1 MINTKKLEEKF
12 APTPGEDTG
21 NGSAGGFDLKLK
33 RYLED
38 HGIKIKGIKTNG
50 TGTLYLLNECL
61 FDPNHRSGE
70 AAIGQT
76 NYGKLFYQCFHD
88 SCKGHT
94 WQEAQSIISGDEKL
108 TPFIKNHESVGKI
121 KEVSRP
127 LYKPLT
133 VATLLTLQLPE
144 RGHIIHPVCPEQGL
158 VMVYGPRGNG
168 KTWFVLQMAYAIAS
182 GGAVFTHWQ
191 APKPRR
197 VLYIDGEMPVR
208 TIQER
213 LAMIV
218 EGSDYE
224 PPDPSNLSILTPDL
238 QDCAMPNLAH
248 QEGQDA
254 IGSFTREADVIIVDN
269 LACLARHG
277 RENESESWLP
287 VQTWLLGLRRQGKAV
302 ITVHHAGKG
311 GLQRGTSSRED
322 VLDTVISLRRPKDYD
337 PSEGARFEVHLEKA
351 RGVYGPDATPF
362 ELTLRT
368 PDGAALWLTR
378 SIEDVDR
385 DRVQSLK
392 SEGLSIRDI
401 ALETGLSKSKVQ
413 RLLKGV
419 SE

>member
-1 MINTKKLEEKF
+1 MVNLQALQERF
-12 APTPGEDTG
+12 APKAQRGQPTKND
-21 NGSAGGFDLKLK
+21 FDLNS
-33 RYLED
+33 YLSAYNIQVKTIKK
-38 HGIKIKGIKTNG
+38 HGTS
-50 TGTLYLLNECL
+50 TLYVLDRCL
-61 FDPNHRSGE
+61 FDENHSGGE
-70 AAIGQT
+70 ASIGIT
-76 NYGKLFYQCFHD
+76 SDGKLFYQCYHD

-94 WQEAQSIISGDEKL
+94 WHEARSIISGEEKL
-108 TPFIKNHESVGKI
+108 TPYIKGHESVGQLK

-127 LYKPLT
+127 LYKPLS

-144 RGHIIHPVCPEQGL
+144 RGYIIQPVCPEQGL

-168 KTWFVLQMAYAIAS
+168 KTWFVLQIAYAIAS
-182 GGAVFTHWQ
+182 GGGVFAHWK

-197 VLYIDGEMPVR
+197 VLYIDGEMPAR

-213 LAMIV
+213 LALIV
-218 EGSDYE
+218 EGSDCE
-224 PPDPSNLSILTPDL
+224 PPDPSYLSILTPDL

-254 IGSFTREADVIIVDN
+254 IEPFTRESDVIIVDN

-351 RGVYGPDATPF
+351 RGVYGPDAIPF

-385 DRVQSLK
+385 DRVQALK
-392 SEGLSIRDI
+392 AEGLSIRDI
-401 ALETGLSKSKVQ
+401 ALEAGLSKSKVQ